1 MNANIVFSIVQALPQ
16 EEQLALL
23 KLMQSSVQP
32 SRLETP
38 KKDKLLSRAEADAFI
53 LRTVFNNKNQT

>member
-23 KLMQSSVQP
+23 KMMKSAVEP
-32 SRLETP
+32 SPLHTP
-38 KKDKLLSRAEADAFI
+38 PKEKLLSRADADAFI
-53 LRTVFNNKNQT
+53 LRTVFSRR